1 MASRDYSV
9 ATVTHATKPA
19 AGLLRQLGFVSA
31 TALVISN
38 MVGTGI
44 FATTGFM
51 AGDLG
56 SARLVLLAWFVG
68 AVFAL
73 CGALSYSEL
82 GINFPSSGGEYVYLT
97 RAFGP
102 TWGFMT
108 GWVSFF
114 AGFSAP
120 IALAALAFA
129 DYIGY
134 FFPAFKQAN
143 AQFTIGS
150 GAFSLKF
157 GGAQLL
163 ASALIGAFTILNCFG
178 VGRTANVQNVLTG
191 TKLVVIASFVIL
203 GFIAGSGSWDHFSQP
218 AVRTSTVSIPVQFMI
233 SLLWVMVG
241 YSGWNAATYVAE
253 ELKQPD
259 RTLPLALATGTAL
272 VTALYV
278 GLNLIFIYSTPLE
291 QMKGVL
297 AIGSLAASNLF
308 GPQVAGAFAALMAI
322 SITSTVNAMVT
333 IGPRVYYAMA
343 KNRAFFKTAAIV
355 NPKWHTPV
363 AAIVAQGICAMLM
376 TLTPFPQLVIY
387 IGFSL
392 TFFTVMSVAS
402 LFIFRR
408 TLGWQRLGPVN
419 FAFPLIPAAYIL
431 VGAGMIV
438 YGLIWQPKASL
449 TAAATIAL
457 GAAVYH
463 FGLRKNTGSV

>member
-1 MASRDYSV
+1 V
-9 ATVTHATKPA
+9 ATQTPTVKP
-19 AGLLRQLGFVSA
+19 AGLLRQLGYFSA
-31 TALVISN
+31 TALVVSN

-44 FATTGFM
+44 FASTGFM
-51 AGDLG
+51 AGQLG
-56 SARLVLLAWFVG
+56 SARLILLCWLVG
-68 AVFAL
+68 AIFAL

-120 IALAALAFA
+120 IALAALAFS
-129 DYIGY
+129 DYVGY

-150 GAFSLKF
+150 GAFSLRL

-163 ASALIGAFTILNCFG
+163 ASLLIAGFTVLNCFG
-178 VGRTANVQNVLTG
+178 VRRTAKVQNVLTG

-203 GFIAGSGSWDHFSQP
+203 GFLAGTGDWGHFSQP
-218 AVRTSTVSIPVQFMI
+218 AVRTSTLSIPVQFMI
-233 SLLWVMVG
+233 TLLWVMVS
-241 YSGWNAATYVAE
+241 YSGWNAATYIAE
-253 ELKQPD
+253 ELKQPE

-272 VTALYV
+272 VTALFL

-291 QMKGVL
+291 SMKGVV
-297 AIGSLAASNLF
+297 AVGSLAASNLF
-308 GPQVAGAFAALMAI
+308 GPQIAGIFAALMAV
-322 SITSTVNAMVT
+322 SLTSTVNAEVT

-343 KNRAFFKTAAIV
+343 KNRAFFKAAAAV

-363 AAIVAQGICAMLM
+363 VAIVAQGICAMLM
-376 TLTPFPQLVIY
+376 TLTPFPQLMMY

-392 TFFTVMSVAS
+392 TFFSVMSVAS
-402 LFIFRR
+402 LLVFRR
-408 TLGWQRLGPVN
+408 TRGWQRLGPVS
-419 FAFPLIPAAYIL
+419 FAFPLIPGAYIL
-431 VGAGMIV
+431 VGAGMIA
-438 YGLIWQPKASL
+438 YGIIWQPKASL
-449 TAAATIAL
+449 MAAATIAL

-463 FGLRKNTGSV
+463 FGLRKSASS

>member
-1 MASRDYSV
+1 MAASLHT
-9 ATVTHATKPA
+9 AKPA
-19 AGLLRQLGFVSA
+19 ELLRQLGFISA

-56 SARLVLLAWFVG
+56 SARLILLCWFVG

-82 GINFPSSGGEYVYLT
+82 GLNFPSSGGEYVYLT

-129 DYIGY
+129 DYVGY
-134 FFPAFKQAN
+134 FVPAFKQAN

-150 GAFSLKF
+150 GAFSLRL

-163 ASALIGAFTILNCFG
+163 ACTLIAAFTILNCFG
-178 VGRTANVQNVLTG
+178 VGRTAKVQNVLTG
-191 TKLVVIASFVIL
+191 TKLVVIVSFVIL
-203 GFIAGSGSWDHFSQP
+203 GFLAGSGDWSHFSQR
-218 AVRTSTVSIPVQFMI
+218 AVRTSTLSVPVQFMI

-253 ELKQPD
+253 ELRQPE

-272 VTALYV
+272 VTALYL
-278 GLNLIFIYSTPLE
+278 GLNLVFIYSTPLE
-291 QMKGVL
+291 TMKGVV

-308 GPQVAGAFAALMAI
+308 GAGVAGIFAALMAV

-343 KNRAFFKTAAIV
+343 KNRAFFKAAAEV

-363 AAIVAQGICAMLM
+363 AAIVAQSVCSMLM
-376 TLTPFPQLVIY
+376 TLTPFPQLMLY

-402 LFIFRR
+402 LFVFRR
-408 TLGWQRLGPVN
+408 TSGWQRLGPVS
-419 FAFPLIPAAYIL
+419 FLFPLIPGAYIL
-431 VGAGMIV
+431 VGSAMIV
-438 YGLIWQPKASL
+438 YGMIWQPKASL

-463 FGLRKNTGSV
+463 FWFAGQPERS